1 MQFQIVADESVDYR
15 IVKGLRVAG
24 FSVLSII
31 ENSVSIS
38 DEEVLRTAVSN
49 NALLITEDKDFG
61 EPYSD
66 STGIILEYYCYGL
79 GQKTLWRYLSKI
91 SLNITK
97 CFRTS
102 IQCLPN
108 TGCESRTRRGA
119 PLTCY
124 HIFSRKSL
132 RIYYRNH
139 LHLEVVIGIK

>member
-61 EPYSD
+61 ELVFRFNRNH
-66 STGIILEYYCYGL
+66 TGILLLRLGSKDSVEISVKNISEYYEMLQNKY
-79 GQKTLWRYLSKI
+79 SV
-91 SLNITK
+91 
-97 CFRTS
+97 
-102 IQCLPN
+102 
-108 TGCESRTRRGA
+108 
-119 PLTCY
+119 LTE
-124 HIFSRKSL
+124 HRL
-132 RIYYRNH
+132 RI
-139 LHLEVVIGIK
+139 KD